1 MPSILEDPNTKIQP
15 SDSLLLSLK
24 SPSLNT
30 PLKTTTKTGANVTLY
45 PITNGPSSLP
55 QSLLRFLH
63 AEFSAEI
70 EKGCTY
76 PMEQPM
82 KFEAFGEYWFGTFG
96 VVAILDRE
104 GDGVGGL
111 NVDSERDWEK
121 ECLGTFYVKP
131 NYPGRCSHVCNA
143 GFLTTIAAR
152 NQGVGMVMG
161 KAYLHFAPL
170 LGYKY
175 SVFNLVFENNVAS
188 VKIWERLGF
197 SVIGRV
203 PGAARLANS
212 ETPVDALIIG
222 KDLTGEVVVEK
233 A

>member
-24 SPSLNT
+24 SPAFNT

-70 EKGCTY
+70 ERGCTY

-82 KFEAFGEYWFGTFG
+82 KFEAFGEYWFGMFG
-96 VVAILDRE
+96 VVAVLDQE
-104 GDGVGGL
+104 GDGEGGL
-111 NVDSERDWEK
+111 SVDSERDWGK

-131 NYPGRCSHVCNA
+131 NYPGMPQYLPVVLVRIGQLMRKA
-143 GFLTTIAAR
+143 GAR
-152 NQGVGMVMG
+152 T
-161 KAYLHFAPL
+161 FAMQ
-170 LGYKY
+170 
-175 SVFNLVFENNVAS
+175 AS
-188 VKIWERLGF
+188 
-197 SVIGRV
+197 
-203 PGAARLANS
+203 
-212 ETPVDALIIG
+212 
-222 KDLTGEVVVEK
+222 
-233 A
+233 